1 MNRIPIR
8 LAAGALAATLVGS
21 MAVSQ
26 PIPEIVVLGT
36 RTVKTHLEKD
46 ALTPTPLYKT
56 LSLSY
61 SLSIADLDLK
71 TSDGAA
77 ALEKRVND
85 AAIAV
90 CAEIGRQYPES
101 GPDDATCA
109 KLAAKKAMV
118 KARAL
123 IAAAQS
129 KPAQ

>member
-1 MNRIPIR
+1 MNRILIK
-8 LAAGALAATLVGS
+8 LAARSSRRHVGRS
-21 MAVSQ
+21 MAMSQ

-61 SLSIADLDLK
+61 ALSIADLDLK

-77 ALEKRVND
+77 AVEKRVND
-85 AAIAV
+85 AALAV

-109 KLAAKKAMV
+109 KLAAKKAWSRH
-118 KARAL
+118 AR
-123 IAAAQS
+123 
-129 KPAQ
+129 